1 MKARFPLCGSWCTYA
16 GCGRKRHPKAM
27 SLSCGWEGARFL
39 FSPSLLR
46 FPHLTSLSSG
56 TAESPSVGSSEEV
69 QNLNQPQRE
78 IHTAL
83 PPHSKGKP
91 PYFVFSL
98 PAGHTDHATHM
109 GKIRQKGSTGSA
121 EALQITP
128 TVLNPF
134 LTAFGQVESHFQ
146 QVRNTSPP
154 QKCHFLI

>member
-1 MKARFPLCGSWCTYA
+1 MLDAAEKGIPKPCPRRVGGKELGS
-16 GCGRKRHPKAM
+16 
-27 SLSCGWEGARFL
+27 FL
-39 FSPSLLR
+39 APAF
-46 FPHLTSLSSG
+46 LTFLISLSSG

-78 IHTAL
+78 IHTAF
-83 PPHSKGKP
+83 PAHSKGKP

-128 TVLNPF
+128 TVLHRF

>member
-1 MKARFPLCGSWCTYA
+1 MAAGAPMLDAAEKGIPKLCPCRVGGKELGS
-16 GCGRKRHPKAM
+16 
-27 SLSCGWEGARFL
+27 FL
-39 FSPSLLR
+39 APAFLA
-46 FPHLTSLSSG
+46 FLTSLSSC
-56 TAESPSVGSSEEV
+56 TAESPSVGSSEEI

-91 PYFVFSL
+91 PYFVFAL

-121 EALQITP
+121 QITP
-128 TVLNPF
+128 DVLNPF
-134 LTAFGQVESHFQ
+134 LTAFGWVAGHFQ

>member
-1 MKARFPLCGSWCTYA
+1 MAAGAPMLDAAEKGIPKPCPCRAGGKELGS
-16 GCGRKRHPKAM
+16 
-27 SLSCGWEGARFL
+27 FL
-39 FSPSLLR
+39 APAFLA
-46 FPHLTSLSSG
+46 FLTSLSSG
-56 TAESPSVGSSEEV
+56 TAESPSVGSSKEI

-78 IHTAL
+78 IHTA
-83 PPHSKGKP
+83 PSKGKP

-98 PAGHTDHATHM
+98 PAGHADHATHM